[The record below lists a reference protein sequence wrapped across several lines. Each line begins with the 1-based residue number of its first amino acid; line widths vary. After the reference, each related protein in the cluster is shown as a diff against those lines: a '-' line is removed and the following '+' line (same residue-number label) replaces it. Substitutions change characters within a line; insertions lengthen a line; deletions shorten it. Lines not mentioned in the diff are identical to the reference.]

1 MQTRL
6 PWMGFLLMATVSG
19 LAMVYWRPLSA
30 GQQEFSNPQGSNFA
44 PQNSANFPA
53 PNFAGPNQAALRAQ
67 PVTAAQGNLLMST
80 TTTPNFQQQIV
91 LVDTATKTMA
101 VYHVSPDTGLIALK
115 SVRRMDGDLALD
127 EFNGTDPTP
136 TKVRAILSPR

>member
-1 MQTRL
+1 MQKRL
-6 PWMGFLLMATVSG
+6 PWMGLFLMAAVTG
-19 LAMVYWRPLSA
+19 LAFVYWRPLSA
-30 GQQEFSNPQGSNFA
+30 GQQEFSSPLGSSFVA
-44 PQNSANFPA
+44 QNGANFPT
-53 PNFAGPNQAALRAQ
+53 PNFAGQNQAALKAQ
-67 PVTAAQGNLLMST
+67 PVTVAQGNLLMST

-127 EFNGTDPTP
+127 EFNGTDPSP